1 MQKVP
6 IGRWL
11 GTMVFFW
18 GIVSLTAA
26 PCKDFAGIMVNRFF
40 LGVFE
45 ATNTPI
51 FAIIVGQYYTRDE
64 QPLRACIWWSCAG
77 IAGFFGDSMA
87 LKMGE
92 THGALATWQVQFTP
106 KSRNLFVGRR
116 LINVT
121 VPIPH
126 PWLYFE
132 SLGHC
137 SFLHIS
143 KCAYECLVLE

>member
-11 GTMVFFW
+11 GLMVFFW
-18 GIVSLTAA
+18 GLTCVTAA
-26 PCKDFAGIMVNRFF
+26 ACTNFAGIMVDRFF

-45 ATNTPI
+45 ASNTPI

-64 QPLRACIWWSCAG
+64 QPIRACIWWASAG

-92 THGALATWQVQFTP
+92 THGALSTWQVKQHSNQIFWSKEIDQYHSTY
-106 KSRNLFVGRR
+106 SLFSAQLRHFGA
-116 LINVT
+116 LFFSS
-121 VPIPH
+121 
-126 PWLYFE
+126 YFRTRQ
-132 SLGHC
+132 
-137 SFLHIS
+137 
-143 KCAYECLVLE
+143 